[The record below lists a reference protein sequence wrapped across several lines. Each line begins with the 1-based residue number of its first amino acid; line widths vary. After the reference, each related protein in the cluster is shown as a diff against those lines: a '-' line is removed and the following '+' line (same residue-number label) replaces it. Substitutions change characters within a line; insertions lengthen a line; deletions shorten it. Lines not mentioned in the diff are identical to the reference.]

1 MQVCGPLHGLNE
13 DRSPFGYQL
22 PAQLQRRR
30 TGSMVPPGLSGFSL
44 PGYLGLWGDHA
55 SASGEGTE
63 A

>member
-13 DRSPFGYQL
+13 DRSPFGYQ
-22 PAQLQRRR
+22 RRQ

-44 PGYLGLWGDHA
+44 PGYLGLWGAHA